1 MESDSTMT
9 PEESSQKLVTVKFEL
24 EKRLHYFVKIF
35 VNEVESTLN
44 FHYEILEGI
53 IEKSGSIPEV
63 TESIFGVVAKIF
75 MFTGADKLS
84 KLIRKPLEKSFEV
97 FEKNKSLQY
106 HEMVYY
112 YRHDKTK
119 GKHLFVDIGIDVFAS
134 YEYQLDG
141 ITSTRGPQKAIQRV
155 ARDAADRFLNR
166 FKSEGE
172 DKEASKLQKVS
183 NTAKN
188 KFKPQLPASKCDY
201 KINAQKVIEGKSKSK
216 SPFIPDKAWTP
227 GFDIGYKC
235 TTHDCQREHN
245 DWNTT
250 NLFEQVGIAVKYKKG
265 EFFDL
270 YSCQKSNCK
279 KYGYRRLFP
288 GEKLDAS
295 KYKHPEKCEN
305 LCLLPKYSKDIDY
318 KSQHDKILKLI
329 EEECEEAIQ
338 KKMLKLTLQ
347 AETKLNE
354 LIKENKEIGNHQ
366 SEGMEILKCQLM
378 DIKKRDEELHNSA
391 QKDRDEKHKKQM
403 ELTDT
408 KTTEIIEMLKE
419 NKGKRNESER
429 VLFRLKNPTALFQ
442 GRKKELT
449 ELHNA
454 LRNGDKTSVI
464 SQAVSVAGLG
474 GIGKT
479 ELANKYIQDYGKDY
493 HNIIS
498 INAEKKETISESFY
512 TLAKK
517 LQISVVLNDTEDVI
531 NRQRDIE
538 YVVGDT
544 YANFNKNGEKKETIK
559 LAKKPRIAVLLND
572 KQDVINR
579 QRDIEYVIEDIYAY
593 FNKNGETLVVFDNTE
608 NYADIEK
615 FIFNGSSENNIHTL
629 ITSRNRNWDIG
640 GKGKIKVILLNEF
653 TEDEA
658 MSFLKTYL
666 VEETEVDLKSLSN
679 LLHRFPLAL
688 KQSVGY
694 IQHQNKMQRERKNG
708 IRFSVKHYVDIYK
721 EQWKELL
728 HKGNGEVVDD
738 LYKETIATTWRITLK
753 KIETI
758 SECGQLASSVL
769 KIMAYLAPDEIDI
782 EDIFLKLERN
792 YVKFYDAFRLLRNYS
807 MIDYDKGVA
816 NVHRLVQQAIQ
827 IYLDEK
833 KEETEVLRQALKLLE
848 KCETERHI
856 VSVWEYSS
864 KHPQIV
870 KRFYN
875 NAIYGK
881 WSETPIHLLASNRN
895 DVTAIAEIFKCVS
908 GCIKCKDNFNDSP
921 LHNACREGN
930 INVVEFLVKKGAD
943 VNCKNTSKQTPLHL
957 AAMRGYEKVVKYL
970 IENRATM
977 EKDKSN
983 DNPID
988 VAVFHGNI
996 SIVEIL
1002 IPNNND
1008 KYLIHARFNN
1018 AIRKEHIDECKNI
1031 IQSLEETHPYW
1042 LESMFKENNSLSVA
1056 VKYSNVS
1063 TLEYLIKYRINVKA
1077 CDDWKKTL
1085 LVVAAENKK
1094 MEALKLLLKLGADP
1108 NAKNINGNSVLH
1120 FLAQVDA
1127 VEEFEL
1133 LLTKR
1138 VDLNIRGNNDW
1149 TPIHWA
1155 AHHGSVN
1162 ILQLLFDKG
1171 VDINVTTKD
1180 GLTPLII
1187 AASNNKLEALKLLL
1201 NLGADLNIRD
1211 NDDWTPIHWAAQNGS
1226 VNILQLFF
1234 DKGVDINVT
1243 TKYGSTPLIIAAKK
1257 NKSEALKL
1265 LLNLGADPNAITNQG
1280 NSVLHLFAQVDA
1292 VEEFELMLSKGVD
1305 LNNRGNNDW
1314 APIHWAAQHGSVYIL
1329 QLLFDKGV
1337 DINVTTKD
1345 GSTPLIIAAK
1355 KNKSEA
1361 LKLLLKLGANS
1372 NVITNQGNSVLH
1384 FLAQVDALEEFEFL
1398 LSKGVD
1404 VNIRGNNDW
1413 TPIHWAAR
1421 HGSVNILQLLF
1432 DKGVDINMITKKGD
1446 SPLLLAAH
1454 YGKFNAI
1461 KCLLKNGANQK
1472 IINKKGQT
1480 LLHKAAYGCDVDAF
1494 KYIMELVCD
1503 LTIVDKLGNSLL
1515 HLAVHGRNEAM
1526 IKFLIELGIDP
1537 NIADKEHGWT
1547 PLHDISYSRRN
1558 VTKRI
1563 VELLINL
1570 GANPNSL
1577 SKCNQTPLHFAS
1589 TGNNHIAASVLIEK
1603 GAEINSCI
1611 NIGRSALHY
1620 ASAKCNSK
1628 MIEFL
1633 LEKSAA
1639 ANVIDSKV
1647 RSPLHHVSRNG
1658 KYEDVKLLLKH
1669 GADPCKLDKAGHTL
1683 LHLAAV
1689 HFRYRAVDHLIRNVE
1704 GIDVNARDVNG
1715 KTPLHLAAE
1724 CGRVSIVG
1732 LLVRRG
1738 TDVRATDKDG
1748 NTPLDV
1754 ATKLNRTKVVDFFNS
1769 LKDRSYVTKDSN
1781 LETPFIDVC
1790 IGVVFIGFSVLSSYI
1805 IFKLVF
1811 S

>member
-1 MESDSTMT
+1 MT
-9 PEESSQKLVTVKFEL
+9 TEESSQKLATLKFEL
-24 EKRLHYFVKIF
+24 EERLHYFVKQF
-35 VNEVESTLN
+35 VFEIESILN

-53 IEKSGSIPEV
+53 TKKSGSIPGAAECAL
-63 TESIFGVVAKIF
+63 GVIAKIY
-75 MFTGADKLS
+75 MFPGADKLT
-84 KLIRKPLEKSFEV
+84 KLILKPLEKPFELL
-97 FEKNKSLQY
+97 EKNKSLQY

-112 YRHDKTK
+112 YRQQKTE
-119 GKHLFVDIGIDVFAS
+119 GRRSFVDIGIDVFTAF
-134 YEYQLDG
+134 EYQLNG
-141 ITSTRGPQKAIQRV
+141 ITSKRGPQKGIQRV

-172 DKEASKLQKVS
+172 NKKISKMQIVL
-183 NTAKN
+183 NTVKQT
-188 KFKPQLPASKCDY
+188 FKPQFPATKFDY
-201 KINAQKVIEGKSKSK
+201 KMNAQKVVEGKSKSK
-216 SPFIPDKAWTP
+216 SVFIPHKVWKS

-235 TTHDCQREHN
+235 KVTHDCQRVY

-250 NLFEQVGIAVKYKKG
+250 NLFEQIGIVEKAKNG
-265 EFFDL
+265 EDFVL
-270 YSCQKSNCK
+270 HSRHQSNCK
-279 KYGYRRLFP
+279 EYGYRRLFP
-288 GEKLDAS
+288 GEELDTVE
-295 KYKHPEKCEN
+295 YKRAENCEN
-305 LCLLPKYSKDIDY
+305 SCLLPKYSNDIDY
-318 KSQHDKILKLI
+318 KSQHDKIFELI
-329 EEECEEAIQ
+329 EEDDEVAIQ

-354 LIKENKEIGNHQ
+354 LKKEIGIHQ

-378 DIKKRDEELHNSA
+378 DIMKRHENLLKKFHDSA
-391 QKDRDEKHKKQM
+391 QKDRDDKHEKLMKK
-403 ELTDT
+403 
-408 KTTEIIEMLKE
+408 IETIE
-419 NKGKRNESER
+419 CKRKESER
-429 VLFRLKNPTALFQ
+429 VLFRLKNPTTLFQ

-449 ELHNA
+449 ELHDA
-454 LRNGDKTSVI
+454 LINGNKTSVI
-464 SQAVSVAGLG
+464 SQAVSVVGLG

-479 ELANKYIQDYGKDY
+479 ELANKYIQDYGIDY
-493 HNIIS
+493 HNIIF

-517 LQISVVLNDTEDVI
+517 LEISVV
-531 NRQRDIE
+531 
-538 YVVGDT
+538 
-544 YANFNKNGEKKETIK
+544 
-559 LAKKPRIAVLLND
+559 LND

-579 QRDIEYVIEDIYAY
+579 QRDIEYVIEDIYEY

-615 FIFNGSSENNIHTL
+615 FIFNGSSENKIHTL
-629 ITSRNRNWDIG
+629 ITSRHQNWVIG
-640 GKGKIKVILLNEF
+640 EKGEIKVILLNEF
-653 TEDEA
+653 TEEEA
-658 MSFLKTYL
+658 MSFLKTTL
-666 VEETEVDLKSLSN
+666 SDENEGDLKSLSD
-679 LLHRFPLAL
+679 LLLRFPLAL

-694 IQHQNKMQRERKNG
+694 IHYQNKMQRERKNG

-728 HKGNGEVVDD
+728 HKGNCVVVDD
-738 LYKETIATTWRITLK
+738 LYKETIATTWRITLQ

-758 SECGQLASSVL
+758 GECGQLASSVL

-792 YVKFYDAFRLLRNYS
+792 YEKLYDAFRLLRDYS
-807 MIDYDKGVA
+807 MIDFVNGVA

-827 IYLDEK
+827 INLDEK

-921 LHNACREGN
+921 LHNACRQGN
-930 INVVEFLVKKGAD
+930 INVVEFLVKNGAD
-943 VNCKNTSKQTPLHL
+943 VNCKSTSKQTPLHL

-977 EKDKSN
+977 EKGKSN
-983 DNPID
+983 DYPID

-1018 AIRKEHIDECKNI
+1018 EIRKEDIDECKNI
-1031 IQSLEETHPYW
+1031 IQSLEETHPDW
-1042 LESMFKENNSLSVA
+1042 LESMFKDNNSLRVA

-1063 TLEYLIKYRINVKA
+1063 MLEYLIKYRISINA

-1108 NAKNINGNSVLH
+1108 NAKNIDGNSVLH

-1133 LLTKR
+1133 VLTKG
-1138 VDLNIRGNNDW
+1138 VDLNIRGWNDW

-1162 ILQLLFDKG
+1162 ILQMLFDKG
-1171 VDINVTTKD
+1171 VDINITTKD
-1180 GLTPLII
+1180 GCTPLIH
-1187 AASNNKLEALKLLL
+1187 AASE
-1201 NLGADLNIRD
+1201 
-1211 NDDWTPIHWAAQNGS
+1211 
-1226 VNILQLFF
+1226 
-1234 DKGVDINVT
+1234 
-1243 TKYGSTPLIIAAKK
+1243 
-1257 NKSEALKL
+1257 NKSE
-1265 LLNLGADPNAITNQG
+1265 T
-1280 NSVLHLFAQVDA
+1280 
-1292 VEEFELMLSKGVD
+1292 
-1305 LNNRGNNDW
+1305 
-1314 APIHWAAQHGSVYIL
+1314 
-1329 QLLFDKGV
+1329 
-1337 DINVTTKD
+1337 
-1345 GSTPLIIAAK
+1345 
-1355 KNKSEA
+1355 
-1361 LKLLLKLGANS
+1361 LKLLLKLGANP
-1372 NVITNQGNSVLH
+1372 NAKNINGNSVLH
-1384 FLAQVDALEEFEFL
+1384 FLAQVDAVEEFDL
-1398 LSKGVD
+1398 LLTKGVD
-1404 VNIRGNNDW
+1404 LNIRDNNDW

-1421 HGSVNILQLLF
+1421 HGSVNILQLLL
-1432 DKGVDINMITKKGD
+1432 DKGVDINMITKNGD
-1446 SPLLLAAH
+1446 SPLLLAACN
-1454 YGKFNAI
+1454 GKFNAI
-1461 KCLLKNGANQK
+1461 KCLLTNGANQK
-1472 IINKKGQT
+1472 IVNKYGQT
-1480 LLHKAAYGCDVDAF
+1480 LLHKAAYRCDVDAF
-1494 KYIMELVCD
+1494 KYIMELGCD
-1503 LTIVDKLGNSLL
+1503 LTIVDKIGNSLL
-1515 HLAVHGRNEAM
+1515 HLAVHGRNEDM
-1526 IKFLIELGIDP
+1526 IMFLIELGIDP

-1589 TGNNHIAASVLIEK
+1589 TGNNHIAATVLIEN

-1633 LEKSAA
+1633 LEKGAA
-1639 ANVIDSKV
+1639 ANVIDSKD

-1658 KYEDVKLLLKH
+1658 KFEDVKLFLKH

-1732 LLVRRG
+1732 LFVRRG

-1781 LETPFIDVC
+1781 LETTFIDVC
-1790 IGVVFIGFSVLSSYI
+1790 IGVVFIGFSVLSFYI